1 MIPPMSTPLYPL
13 RLQPV
18 YKDYLWGGDR
28 IPRAFGRDLPPGIY
42 AESWE
47 VADRPEGMSVVTNG
61 PLAGSTLQTLL
72 RGLDLDLVGRRGRG
86 LKVLPLLI
94 KLIDARQT
102 LSVQVHPDNA
112 GAARHGG
119 EPKTEMWYVLAA
131 EPGAFVYGGLQP
143 GVTPDSFA
151 QAVAGQTVENLLQR
165 VPVQAGDAIYIPG
178 GRVHAIGSGCL
189 LLECQ
194 QNSNTTYRIYDFGR
208 VGADGRLRELHLEQ
222 AAKVIRWDDLE
233 SPLVQPKRLES
244 RGANERWEIL
254 ASSYFRME
262 QLRLAEPYLLA
273 RDLETFRVLFV
284 EQGTVQVESPAG
296 RETAAMGT
304 TLLIPAAC
312 PDLTLQPV
320 GGSAR
325 VLTMGLP

>member
-1 MIPPMSTPLYPL
+1 MSSPLYPL

-28 IPRAFGRDLPPGIY
+28 IAREFGRVVPPGLV

-61 PLAGSTLQTLL
+61 VLTGSTLHTLM

-119 EPKTEMWYVLAA
+119 EPKTEMWYILAA
-131 EPGAFVYGGLQP
+131 EPGAFVYSGLRP
-143 GVTPDSFA
+143 GVTPDAFRR
-151 QAVAGQTVENLLQR
+151 AVADQTVESLLNK
-165 VPVQAGDAIYIPG
+165 VPVQAGDAVYIPG
-178 GRVHAIGSGCL
+178 GRVHAIGAGCL

-194 QNSNTTYRIYDFGR
+194 QNSNTTYRIYDYGR
-208 VGADGRLRELHLEQ
+208 IGADGKTRELHVEQ
-222 AAKVIRWDDLE
+222 AIQVIRWEDDAA
-233 SPLVQPKRLES
+233 PLAVPRLVETAS
-244 RGANERWEIL
+244 GGERWEVL
-254 ASSYFRME
+254 TSPYFRME
-262 QLRLAEPYLLA
+262 QLRLTADWSWPM
-273 RDLETFRVLFV
+273 DLQTFRVVFV
-284 EQGTVQVESPAG
+284 ERGTVELAG
-296 RETAAMGT
+296 PYGTERIQRGT

-312 PDLTLQPV
+312 PELTLTPV
-320 GGSAR
+320 AGKASLL
-325 VLTMGLP
+325 VMSLPG

>member
-1 MIPPMSTPLYPL
+1 MSSPLYPL

-28 IPRAFGRDLPPGIY
+28 IAREYGRQAPPGLV

-61 PLAGSTLQTLL
+61 ALKGSTLQTLM

-112 GAARHGG
+112 GAEQHGG
-119 EPKTEMWYVLAA
+119 EPKTEMWYILAA
-131 EPGAFVYGGLQP
+131 EPGAFVYSGLRP
-143 GVTPDSFA
+143 GVTPDAFRR
-151 QAVAGQTVENLLQR
+151 AVADQTVEALLNKI
-165 VPVQAGDAIYIPG
+165 PVQAGDAVYIPG
-178 GRVHAIGSGCL
+178 GRVHAIGAGCL

-194 QNSNTTYRIYDFGR
+194 QNSNTTYRIYDYGR
-208 VGADGRLRELHLEQ
+208 VGADGQTRALHVEQ
-222 AAKVIRWDDLE
+222 AIQVIRWDDASPPLAVPRLLE
-233 SPLVQPKRLES
+233 KND
-244 RGANERWEIL
+244 GGERWEIL
-254 ASSYFRME
+254 TSPYFRME
-262 QLRLAEPYLLA
+262 QLRLTAPWA
-273 RDLETFRVLFV
+273 WPMDLQTFRVLFV
-284 EQGTVQVESPAG
+284 ERGSVDVLGPYGTERIQ
-296 RETAAMGT
+296 RGT

-312 PDLTLQPV
+312 PELTLTPV
-320 GGSAR
+320 SGLAR
-325 VLTMGLP
+325 VLVMTRPA